1 MAISKK
7 DLGAQLTED
16 LNRAF
21 NEEYR
26 KQMFASGHEMDS
38 YNMATT
44 TTGRKDRVRRPDYD
58 PNTQTYK
65 GQGIETWH
73 ARGAEHHLIQQLEDR
88 LAKMDTVHK
97 QEMRNLANQVISMN
111 NAVDARVQHINGFYT
126 WLIETYPETVAQYKA
141 LLNLKQLTEGEE

>member
-1 MAISKK
+1 MSKLED
-7 DLGAQLTED
+7 DLGKQ

-21 NEEYR
+21 EEQYN
-26 KQMFASGHEMDS
+26 K

-58 PNTQTYK
+58 INTDTYK

-97 QEMRNLANQVISMN
+97 QEMRNLANQVLSMN
-111 NAVDARVQHINGFYT
+111 NAIEARVMHINGFYT

-141 LLNLKQLTEGEE
+141 LLNLKRLNEEGEE

>member
-1 MAISKK
+1 MSKLED
-7 DLGAQLTED
+7 DLGKQ

-21 NEEYR
+21 EEQYN
-26 KQMFASGHEMDS
+26 K

-73 ARGAEHHLIQQLEDR
+73 ARGADHHLVQQLEER
-88 LAKMDTVHK
+88 LQKMEETHK
-97 QEMRNLANQVISMN
+97 REVRNLANQVLSMN
-111 NAVDARVQHINGFYT
+111 NAIEARVMHINGFYT

-141 LLNLKQLTEGEE
+141 LLNLKRLNEEGEE